1 MQLACQL
8 AKLCAIPND
17 EAMNERLGE
26 AARIIIPSQLI
37 GAAEAAEILGLER
50 STLTRWIQR
59 KRITPLTK
67 IDGARGAYVFDRAD
81 VVALAQGSQA
91 A

>member
-1 MQLACQL
+1 M
-8 AKLCAIPND
+8 PND
-17 EAMNERLGE
+17 EPMQRLGE
-26 AARIIIPSQLI
+26 EARIIIPSQLI

-59 KRITPLTK
+59 ERIKPLTQL
-67 IDGARGAYVFDRAD
+67 DGKRGAYVFDRAD
-81 VVALAQGSQA
+81 VVSISQGSQA

>member
-1 MQLACQL
+1 MP
-8 AKLCAIPND
+8 KD
-17 EAMNERLGE
+17 EPMNERLGE
-26 AARIIIPSQLI
+26 EARIIIPSQLI

>member
-1 MQLACQL
+1 MT
-8 AKLCAIPND
+8 NG
-17 EAMNERLGE
+17 LGE
-26 AARIIIPSQLI
+26 ATRTIVPSQLI

-59 KRITPLTK
+59 KRITPLTQL
-67 IDGARGAYVFDRAD
+67 DGKRGAYVFDRSD
-81 VVALAQGSQA
+81 VVSISQGKA